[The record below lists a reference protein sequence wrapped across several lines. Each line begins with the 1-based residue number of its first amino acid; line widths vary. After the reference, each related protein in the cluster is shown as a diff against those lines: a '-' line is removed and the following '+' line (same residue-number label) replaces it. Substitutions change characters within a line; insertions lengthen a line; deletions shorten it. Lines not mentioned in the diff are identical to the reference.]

1 MVASLSLYLIPY
13 IALFALALRMPG
25 RRSLAAFAVVTGVAL
40 GSLAWYGFRSADS
53 APGGAGLF
61 LLMGTL
67 FICSAIAGLLAGVAT
82 RAAMLWRPRTRQSRT
97 RSAFLVLAG
106 FLALPALVGGAS
118 WWSEWQRR
126 PPDET
131 CLAAKHHVTIAGAD
145 FWLPSAPVF
154 APWTGK
160 DQLYSFSVNRRMR
173 DFCSLSLETEQP
185 VTLVNLSIDVGKLG
199 FEGRPSRDRFC
210 ASGDRDLAKLLC
222 PAEVRA
228 DFPHTISVYSPT
240 DYDYRRML
248 GSSGQG
254 SHAAFVKEKDAAI
267 QYGQPLEVAAAGDF
281 NRYANGYWVAR
292 DGMWHNEASEPFTLH
307 CHDISPAGML
317 HCSTTYRLKWGPQ
330 VSYSFRA
337 HQDDVASA
345 AKTVDAN
352 FQALMRILTR
362 K

>member
-1 MVASLSLYLIPY
+1 MVASLVLYLIPY
-13 IALFALALRMPG
+13 VALFALAVRMPG
-25 RRSLAAFAVVTGVAL
+25 WRSLAACTLVAGLPLGWFA
-40 GSLAWYGFRSADS
+40 WDGFRSVET

-67 FICSAIAGLLAGVAT
+67 FVCSAIAGLLAGVAT
-82 RAAMLWRPRTRQSRT
+82 RAAMLWRPRIGQSRT

-106 FLALPALVGGAS
+106 FLALPAFVGGAS
-118 WWSEWQRR
+118 WWSEWKRR
-126 PPDET
+126 LPDEA

-145 FWLPSAPVF
+145 LWLPSAPVF
-154 APWTGK
+154 TPWTGK
-160 DQLYSFSVNRRMR
+160 DQLYPFSVNRPMR
-173 DFCSLSLETEQP
+173 DFCGLSLEAEQP
-185 VTLVNLSIDVGKLG
+185 VNVVHLSIAVGEMAY
-199 FEGRPSRDRFC
+199 EGSPLRKRFC
-210 ASGDRDLAKLLC
+210 TAGDQKLAKLLC
-222 PAEVRA
+222 PAEART

-240 DYDYRRML
+240 DYDYRRRL

-254 SHAAFVKEKDAAI
+254 SHAAFVKEEDAAI
-267 QYGQPLEVAAAGDF
+267 QDGQPLEVAAAGDF

-292 DGMWHNEASEPFTLH
+292 DKTWRNEAGEPYTLH
-307 CHDISPAGML
+307 CHEITPAGMH

-337 HQDDVASA
+337 HQNEVASA

>member
-1 MVASLSLYLIPY
+1 MVASLVLYLIPY
-13 IALFALALRMPG
+13 IALFALAVRMPG
-25 RRSLAAFAVVTGVAL
+25 WRSLAACTLVAGLPLGWFA
-40 GSLAWYGFRSADS
+40 WDGFRSVET

-82 RAAMLWRPRTRQSRT
+82 RTAMLWRPRIGQSRT
-97 RSAFLVLAG
+97 RSVFLVLAG
-106 FLALPALVGGAS
+106 FLALPAFLGGAS

-126 PPDET
+126 PPDGT

-145 FWLPSAPVF
+145 LWLPSAPVF

-160 DQLYSFSVNRRMR
+160 DQLYPFSVNRRMR
-173 DFCSLSLETEQP
+173 DFCSLSLEAEQP

-228 DFPHTISVYSPT
+228 GFPHTISVYSPT
-240 DYDYRRML
+240 GHDYRRML
-248 GSSGQG
+248 ASSRG
-254 SHAAFVKEKDAAI
+254 SHAAFVKEETAAVRS
-267 QYGQPLEVAAAGDF
+267 GQVLEAAAAGDF

-292 DGMWHNEASEPFTLH
+292 DKTWRNEAGEPYTLY
-307 CHDISPAGML
+307 CYDSPPAGML
-317 HCSTTYRLKWGPQ
+317 HCSTTYRLKWGPE
-330 VSYSFRA
+330 VCYSFRA
-337 HQDDVASA
+337 HQDEVASA
-345 AKTVDAN
+345 ANTVDAN